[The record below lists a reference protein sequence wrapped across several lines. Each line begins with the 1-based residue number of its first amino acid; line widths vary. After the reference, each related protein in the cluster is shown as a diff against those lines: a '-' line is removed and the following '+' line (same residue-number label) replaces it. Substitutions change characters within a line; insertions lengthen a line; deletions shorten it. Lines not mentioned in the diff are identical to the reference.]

1 MNTFEQY
8 RHKYVVLIFTEYGE
22 KVKEEGARLL
32 EDILP
37 EDLRNESIV
46 IVSEGGFSKAEGID
60 IGQIL
65 VIIHREIE
73 PIDQLKDLMT
83 QLKGKIVLTAI
94 HRGTDEG
101 IKQKQRE
108 LVQEVKG
115 VVKEY
120 IHELDEDISPEWF
133 SFSRICLVVEEGNTE
148 ELKRYYVKLVKT
160 FLIAIFFIFKHRI
173 AHLFLPLD
181 IDLMGICEVL
191 KDDFRPPQGK
201 TKEEWAKEY
210 YNEAF
215 ENTSP
220 KNRFEEL
227 CKQAKEEVENT
238 GLNDDKKQKN
248 LQIFNCDLDLLDKLD
263 INEFKKWAKNPE
275 QNPFHEWFYKVMDE
289 LEKMKEEYIGK
300 GSVKVN
306 E

>member
-1 MNTFEQY
+1 MNAFEQY
-8 RHKYVVLIFTEYGE
+8 RHKYAVLIFTEYGE

-37 EDLRNESIV
+37 EALRNESII

-73 PIDQLKDLMT
+73 PIDQLKDLMI

-115 VVKEY
+115 VVKD

-133 SFSRICLVVEEGNTE
+133 SFSRICLAAEEGNTE

-160 FLIAIFFIFKHRI
+160 FLITIFFIFKHRI
-173 AHLFLPLD
+173 AHLFLPMD

-191 KDDFRPPQGK
+191 KDDFKPPHSKG
-201 TKEEWAKEY
+201 KEEWAKEY
-210 YNEAF
+210 YREAF
-215 ENTSP
+215 NGTSP
-220 KNRFEEL
+220 KDRFKNLCDRARNEIEKAEL
-227 CKQAKEEVENT
+227 D
-238 GLNDDKKQKN
+238 DDKKEAI
-248 LQIFNCDLDLLDKLD
+248 LQMFNCDNINLDLPDDFDVNKFR
-263 INEFKKWAKNPE
+263 EWAKNPE
-275 QNPFHEWFYKVMDE
+275 QNSFHQWFCKVMEE
-289 LEKMKEEYIGK
+289 LEKMKEEYLTEERK
-300 GSVKVN
+300 
-306 E
+306 